1 MTTTNSASLRL
12 EPSRLSFALAIALLS
27 SALALS
33 SPTAAHA
40 GVRHANWIV
49 PHTTDYRFE
58 PASPNNGEPTT
69 FVLVGNFPFECGQVW
84 NAQVVNPGLV
94 QLMLRQAAPC
104 PGSPSPPD
112 WEQAFPLGLLSEG
125 DHTLTIQMTIDDP
138 DSGTTVSFGVFSFG
152 VVDSAYQ
159 PPVDTTRVSGPVIT
173 WLELDPAQPD
183 VHTPTAL
190 IVHGFYPFDCGQV
203 VDVDVVSSSLIEATL
218 QPGPACGDTARAW
231 QHRFELGLLPAGDHL
246 VGVSLTVRG
255 DSVTTVSRALS
266 FDVLDPSAPPP
277 PPSDSL
283 SAVMSSSRPN
293 PFREETR
300 FSVSLDAPTTA
311 DVTVFDLNGRRVRT
325 VFQGTLPRGTSELRW
340 DGRRGDGAAAPGGI
354 YFYRLTMPDRVVSH
368 RVVLLSKP

>member
-40 GVRHANWIV
+40 GVRHANWNV

-69 FVLVGNFPFECGQVW
+69 FVLVGNFPFDCGQVW

-125 DHTLTIQMTIDDP
+125 DHTLTIQMIIDDP

-218 QPGPACGDTARAW
+218 QPGPACGDTARRPLGVVT
-231 QHRFELGLLPAGDHL
+231 HRAATAARFH
-246 VGVSLTVRG
+246 TK
-255 DSVTTVSRALS
+255 
-266 FDVLDPSAPPP
+266 PPP
-277 PPSDSL
+277 
-283 SAVMSSSRPN
+283 
-293 PFREETR
+293 
-300 FSVSLDAPTTA
+300 VS
-311 DVTVFDLNGRRVRT
+311 
-325 VFQGTLPRGTSELRW
+325 
-340 DGRRGDGAAAPGGI
+340 
-354 YFYRLTMPDRVVSH
+354 
-368 RVVLLSKP
+368 